1 VVKGVPMACG
11 ADEGEG
17 ESGAMLATMELMKIF
32 KSIVALPAKLPQKNW
47 RVRGPGGERNA
58 TMTMVAKPS
67 LSVTTGELL
76 DANAIEMVF
85 DAVVMRSTTLEAT
98 PLVVNTN
105 DAAASYREES
115 VAKGGKQM
123 RKRDNA
129 AARNSS
135 TKTQGTEPAEPSPRT
150 YVWPTGENGE
160 STVKDEV
167 ENASETIISWF

>member
-1 VVKGVPMACG
+1 MVKGVPMACG

-17 ESGAMLATMELMKIF
+17 ESGTMLATKELMKIF

-58 TMTMVAKPS
+58 TMTTVAKPS

-76 DANAIEMVF
+76 DANAIEMMF
-85 DAVVMRSTTLEAT
+85 EADVMRSTTLEGT
-98 PLVVNTN
+98 PLEVNTN

-115 VAKGGKQM
+115 VEKGGKKM
-123 RKRDNA
+123 RKHDTA

-135 TKTQGTEPAEPSPRT
+135 KKTQVTC
-150 YVWPTGENGE
+150 
-160 STVKDEV
+160 
-167 ENASETIISWF
+167 

>member
-1 VVKGVPMACG
+1 MKGVPMTCG
-11 ADEGEG
+11 VDEGEG
-17 ESGAMLATMELMKIF
+17 ETGTMMFAKGLMKTF

-76 DANAIEMVF
+76 DANAREMVF

-115 VAKGGKQM
+115 VEKGGKKM
-123 RKRDNA
+123 RKSDSA

-135 TKTQGTEPAEPSPRT
+135 KKTQVTC
-150 YVWPTGENGE
+150 
-160 STVKDEV
+160 
-167 ENASETIISWF
+167 